1 MIKELENMK
10 KESFENYKEEE
21 VKEMTNVR
29 KNKMIVTKNQKGEK
43 EMIDMEERK
52 ELMEYIEKKL
62 WDEGFNED
70 GDLLVNL
77 ENVTDLDTEEIIKI
91 VESVG
96 LECEPADDKDY
107 YWVSL
112 PENFKEA
119 HKQRVEELEEEID
132 FEKQGYMTDAE
143 MCEFLDAYFS
153 ANEEEFEENG
163 ILFLDTSLWNGF
175 IISQIIR
182 CVEYFG
188 YDCEYLGQYE
198 NLNDDSHYG
207 MFIIRK

>member
-21 VKEMTNVR
+21 V
-29 KNKMIVTKNQKGEK
+29 
-43 EMIDMEERK
+43 
-52 ELMEYIEKKL
+52 
-62 WDEGFNED
+62 
-70 GDLLVNL
+70 
-77 ENVTDLDTEEIIKI
+77 
-91 VESVG
+91 
-96 LECEPADDKDY
+96 
-107 YWVSL
+107 
-112 PENFKEA
+112 
-119 HKQRVEELEEEID
+119 VEELEEID

-153 ANEEEFEENG
+153 ANEEEFEEDG

-175 IISQIIR
+175 ITSQIIR

-198 NLNDDSHYG
+198 NLNDSNYG

>member
-1 MIKELENMK
+1 MARTIERRIEN
-10 KESFENYKEEE
+10 
-21 VKEMTNVR
+21 
-29 KNKMIVTKNQKGEK
+29 TKNQKEEK

-52 ELMEYIEKKL
+52 ELMEYIEKQL

-96 LECEPADDKDY
+96 LECEPANDKDY

-132 FEKQGYMTDAE
+132 FEIQGRMTDAE
-143 MCEFLDAYFS
+143 MCEFLDAYIT
-153 ANEEEFEENG
+153 ANKEDLEEFG
-163 ILFLDTSLWNGF
+163 FLYLDTSFWKVV
-175 IISQIIR
+175 IEDQIIR
-182 CVEYFG
+182 CAEYLG
-188 YDCEYLGQYE
+188 YECEYLGQYE